1 MLRQENYGDSLGQS
15 CPNISKDCSIGLVL
29 VPGAL
34 AKVLTFACLSPG
46 DLVILS
52 DGTPTA
58 GWLQGRSCRGA
69 RGFFP
74 SSCVHELCLSSQ
86 SRQWHSQSVLL
97 QAPEYSMGQARAL
110 MGLSAQLDEE
120 LDFREGDVITIIGM
134 PEPGWFEGELEGR
147 RGIFPEGFV
156 ELLGPLR
163 TVDES
168 LNSGSRDHSTV
179 NGEMDV
185 SPEEVESGGDE
196 DDQQMGTYG
205 IALYRFQALETNE
218 LDFEVGDKIRILRTL
233 EDGWLEGHLKGK
245 TGIFPH
251 RFVKLCPSKRTEE
264 TLAQPQEDSFP
275 KNSESSVG
283 ESGDSMVEEARPQEC
298 EEERPDCDLPE
309 QASAPQDVAPEWIG
323 DKISGQDK
331 NALGTS
337 PDVDL
342 ERPLAKGL
350 STPDLLEEVNGI
362 SSQPQVPLHPKV
374 QKSQHYL
381 TAGGSHQGSD
391 PFSSE
396 LVPLEARTRDYSSL
410 PPRRTYTQ
418 GWSLQ
423 KPVPHL
429 QRASSLTGSR
439 LDRLSHFCHPA
450 MASNAQKHPTSTE
463 NIASL
468 CCAPER
474 PERRPGLPD
483 RGPVTAMTP
492 ASQGDSLDLD
502 SKLTEQL
509 IEFEKSLSGPSTEP
523 GKIIRRF
530 SIMDFYSEKD
540 IVRGSSDSQAS
551 QAFPEKRKTLRPPP
565 PRPRTP
571 TPISPHLLVDQSPKP
586 VPALVVRP
594 SRPAPLPPPTQ
605 QRMNTASPKP
615 TSCAHVSWEAPEK
628 EDSEHTE
635 KSPAQTF
642 PCPSVLARIQ
652 GVEHDLDMYARA
664 QEELSLL
671 LEEKQDESLR
681 TEALETFKS
690 YESAI
695 QSLNLELQQLRGKC
709 DCKSSLFEKHPDRH
723 RFTTSLPRPSFCR
736 LMRLLCLA
744 VSVTAVSSDFIY
756 CSSREAQPQR
766 CALSINTVP
775 SLPLWHPGCIVDR
788 KCLHETV
795 LTSFTR
801 T

>member
-1 MLRQENYGDSLGQS
+1 
-15 CPNISKDCSIGLVL
+15 
-29 VPGAL
+29 
-34 AKVLTFACLSPG
+34 
-46 DLVILS
+46 
-52 DGTPTA
+52 
-58 GWLQGRSCRGA
+58 
-69 RGFFP
+69 
-74 SSCVHELCLSSQ
+74 
-86 SRQWHSQSVLL
+86 
-97 QAPEYSMGQARAL
+97 
-110 MGLSAQLDEE
+110 
-120 LDFREGDVITIIGM
+120 
-134 PEPGWFEGELEGR
+134 
-147 RGIFPEGFV
+147 
-156 ELLGPLR
+156 
-163 TVDES
+163 
-168 LNSGSRDHSTV
+168 
-179 NGEMDV
+179 
-185 SPEEVESGGDE
+185 
-196 DDQQMGTYG
+196 
-205 IALYRFQALETNE
+205 
-218 LDFEVGDKIRILRTL
+218 
-233 EDGWLEGHLKGK
+233 
-245 TGIFPH
+245 
-251 RFVKLCPSKRTEE
+251 
-264 TLAQPQEDSFP
+264 
-275 KNSESSVG
+275 
-283 ESGDSMVEEARPQEC
+283 
-298 EEERPDCDLPE
+298 
-309 QASAPQDVAPEWIG
+309 
-323 DKISGQDK
+323 
-331 NALGTS
+331 
-337 PDVDL
+337 
-342 ERPLAKGL
+342 
-350 STPDLLEEVNGI
+350 
-362 SSQPQVPLHPKV
+362 
-374 QKSQHYL
+374 
-381 TAGGSHQGSD
+381 
-391 PFSSE
+391 
-396 LVPLEARTRDYSSL
+396 
-410 PPRRTYTQ
+410 
-418 GWSLQ
+418 
-423 KPVPHL
+423 
-429 QRASSLTGSR
+429 
-439 LDRLSHFCHPA
+439 
-450 MASNAQKHPTSTE
+450 
-463 NIASL
+463 
-468 CCAPER
+468 
-474 PERRPGLPD
+474 
-483 RGPVTAMTP
+483 MTP

-681 TEALETFKS
+681 AETLETFKS

-736 LMRLLCLA
+736 LMRLLCLV